1 MKNVFRFQGHTDSNR
16 IKDVSDDAELSKYP
30 THGDVISRDKNGKVE
45 SRFDDDRWSFSNY
58 KSTHDLIFDWK
69 HITEAN
75 KDMVKKIMSAMLF
88 YPPLFPGKILSL
100 RNRLSVLKILAAVC
114 DAHRIRVTE
123 AWKFPN
129 LAKTFV
135 KAIPS
140 SMHSVVV
147 ADLTRL
153 LTYED
158 VIGFKIVDENF
169 LDNIAQHL
177 VKHDTNQTPYI
188 PPRIWSS
195 VISKLNSMLDD
206 FLQHE
211 KEITEVHHSLLQMYQ
226 HNQRLGLSRD
236 YISPFKKT
244 NENLSTGRLTYQG
257 GAAQFFKDRNLSN
270 LLERYGDKGL
280 NLKSFEGLMT
290 RFHRACAIYI
300 QSHSIQRISEVADLR
315 KDCFTTWTDPKHGT
329 IAMICGETTK
339 TQPDGD
345 ARWIVPMH
353 VKKAI
358 DVANKISQLNL
369 LVKPNGM
376 SKDDL
381 RNPYLCT
388 KNSFPW
394 SPHNKKPYGA
404 IHVSNKSGIGISE
417 LLTDELLITEEDY
430 KLARHAEPSLV
441 NNDWFRVGG
450 TWKLSSHQFR
460 RTLVMNMFSQ
470 GVSAESVSYQTKHNS
485 ISQTFYYAR
494 NWTGVRLNAEASAEV
509 RMARHTAIASTMC
522 DVVNNHDD
530 NFSKPVKT
538 PLVSENVVQTIKS
551 NEFEKIVKDVKKG
564 VLSMRPTLLG
574 ACMARECEY
583 GGLESA
589 AHCAGTDGKG
599 PCKDLVFDKRR
610 RTKNKNLLKRHKEA
624 IKDCSPGTPPHTKL
638 THEIKALEVFLDG
651 TS

>member
-1 MKNVFRFQGHTDSNR
+1 MKNMFRFQGYADSSR
-16 IKDVSDDAELSKYP
+16 ISDVSDDAELSKYP
-30 THGDVISRDKNGKVE
+30 THGDVITRDQNGKVE

-58 KSTHDLIFDWK
+58 KRTRDMIFDWK
-69 HITEAN
+69 HITKEN
-75 KDMVKKIMSAMLF
+75 KDVIKMIMSAMLF
-88 YPPLFPGKILSL
+88 YPPLFPGTIKSL
-100 RNRLSVLKILAAVC
+100 HRRLHVLKILAAVC

-123 AWKFPN
+123 VWRFPN
-129 LAKTFV
+129 LAKIFV
-135 KAIPS
+135 AAIPS
-140 SMHSVVV
+140 SNHKFIV

-158 VIGFKIVDENF
+158 AIGLKIVDENF
-169 LDNIAQHL
+169 LDNVAQHL
-177 VKHDTNQTPYI
+177 VEHNTYQTPYI

-195 VISKLNSMLDD
+195 VISKLDSMLDD

-211 KEITEVHHSLLQMYQ
+211 KDITDAHHSLLQMYQ
-226 HNQRLGLSRD
+226 HNLRLGISRD
-236 YISPFKKT
+236 FVSPFRKT
-244 NENLSTGRLTYQG
+244 NKNLSTGRLTYQG
-257 GAAQFFKDRNLSN
+257 GAAKFFKDRNLSN
-270 LLERYGDKGL
+270 LFERYGDK
-280 NLKSFEGLMT
+280 NLSLRSFEGLMNK
-290 RFHRACAIYI
+290 FHRACAVYI
-300 QSHSIQRISEVADLR
+300 QSHSIQRISEVGDLR
-315 KDCFTTWTDPKHGT
+315 KDCFTTWSDTKHGT

-339 TQPDGD
+339 TQTDSD

-358 DVANKISQLNL
+358 DVAHKISQLNL

-381 RNPYLCT
+381 RNPHLFAR
-388 KNSFPW
+388 NAFPW
-394 SPHNKKPYGA
+394 SQNGKRPYG
-404 IHVSNKSGIGISE
+404 IVDIVNKSGIGFLE
-417 LLTDELLITEEDY
+417 LLTDEMLITEEDY

-441 NNDWFRVGG
+441 NKDWFRVGG
-450 TWKLSSHQFR
+450 TWRLSSHQFR

-485 ISQTFYYAR
+485 ISQTFYYAK
-494 NWTGVRLNAEASAEV
+494 NWTGVRLNANASAEV
-509 RMARHTAIASTMC
+509 RMARHTAIASAMC
-522 DVVNNHDD
+522 DAVNNHDG

-538 PLVSENVVQTIKS
+538 PLASESVVQTIKS
-551 NEFEKIVKDVKKG
+551 NEFDKIVKDVKKG

-583 GGLESA
+583 GGIESA

-599 PCKDLVFDKRR
+599 PCKDLVFDRRR

-638 THEIKALEVFLDG
+638 THEIKALEFFLDG
-651 TS
+651 TA